1 VDERILHW
9 LDTLGVALLW
19 GAVAVLGLSLI
30 AAIAIAGSESSIP
43 GVDELQHDNRGV
55 FAVVTIAGGL
65 TSAGL
70 LAGIG
75 ALVRLRVAEHREAA
89 IERLPDIRSRS

>member
-1 VDERILHW
+1 MDEQILHW
-9 LDTLGVALLW
+9 LDTLGIALLW

-43 GVDELQHDNRGV
+43 GFDELQRENRGV
-55 FAVVTIAGGL
+55 LAVAAIGGGL

-70 LAGIG
+70 LAGLG
-75 ALVRLRVAEHREAA
+75 ALVRLRVAEHRDAA
-89 IERLPDIRSRS
+89 VERLPDLRS